1 MVSGSS
7 IGGLLTPLVVLSAGT
22 CVVICFLLLTPCFSS
37 QLFRSGS
44 GGFLGFFFF
53 FGLFVFSVHNFPRLH
68 ITQLFLVLYG
78 LSVGFPG
85 DSVVKNLPA
94 MQETRV
100 RSLGQEDPLEEGI
113 AL

>member
-1 MVSGSS
+1 MCGN
-7 IGGLLTPLVVLSAGT
+7 LLFTPDTLLFLSA
-22 CVVICFLLLTPCFSS
+22 LQKW
-37 QLFRSGS
+37 QLRFFRI
-44 GGFLGFFFF
+44 FFFF
-53 FGLFVFSVHNFPRLH
+53 CLFVFSVHNFPRLH

-100 RSLGQEDPLEEGI
+100 RSLGREDPLEEGI
-113 AL
+113 VTHSNILA

>member
-1 MVSGSS
+1 MCGN
-7 IGGLLTPLVVLSAGT
+7 LLFTPDTLLFLSALQKWQRR
-22 CVVICFLLLTPCFSS
+22 F
-37 QLFRSGS
+37 FRI
-44 GGFLGFFFF
+44 FFWG
-53 FGLFVFSVHNFPRLH
+53 GLFVFSVHNFPRLH